1 MMRFVEKLLPVDEMG
16 VADFAPNSATFGV
29 LGRRR
34 RSGLRW

>member
-29 LGRRR
+29 WAVAVARG
-34 RSGLRW
+34 